1 MSETLNYNINV
12 KTNAGESLGSLKK
25 QLREAQAEVAILSE
39 KFGATSEQAINAAK
53 RAAQLKDRIG
63 DAKALTDSF
72 NPDAKFT
79 ALSKTIGIAAGGF
92 AALQGAM
99 ALVGTESE
107 DVAKNLQKVQGA
119 LALSQGI
126 SQIGE
131 LGDAF
136 DNMKAVA
143 VNAFKAIKGA
153 IGSTGIGLLVVA
165 LGTIVANWDKIK
177 SAVSGVSKEQEQL
190 NAKTKANVDAQKKKL
205 DAIGGQENILKLQ
218 GKSEKQ
224 ILELKVAQTKQVIA
238 ATKEQIKQNIAT
250 LKAQVEAETRNKR
263 ILKGILDFINAP
275 ITLLLTAV
283 RQVAKLVN
291 VDFNFDPTEFVS
303 NLVFD
308 PAQVQAEGQAAIEEQ
323 KKTLQALENQQAG
336 YQLEIQNINKKAS
349 EKTKKDKKDD
359 TKDLEQLQKEK
370 DQRESEAIQIQ
381 IKAYRATLDKRN
393 QDLLAAE
400 DEFENKKGD
409 LIRANN
415 FDFTKL
421 EEEFRLKKIEINK
434 TYDKIEEEEALKLEE
449 KKKALE
455 QTNKQREFETR
466 QLQADTVAEKVQLE
480 LEALDNEYK
489 LKYDLAVKN
498 GEDLLLLEENYAAKK
513 LAITQKSAD
522 EEEAVDKAL
531 KEAKE
536 QALLSGLNFLGAV
549 AGENEKISNI
559 IFGIQKALEIGKI
572 ITSTA
577 GAIAAVGTQTA
588 LIPPLVPPGIP
599 NPAAIKAAV
608 LGAKKVATLKLNAA
622 SQIATIAG
630 ATISKFK
637 GSSSGGIG
645 GSAPTSTTAPIEPPR
660 PQPQT
665 TNISQESI
673 NALGNQAIRA
683 YVVETDVTSNQKRVQ
698 AIKQRAR
705 FS

>member
-1 MSETLNYNINV
+1 MSEQLNYNINV
-12 KTNAGESLGSLKK
+12 NTNAGESLGSLKK
-25 QLREAQAEVAILSE
+25 QLREAQAEVAALSE
-39 KFGATSEQAINAAK
+39 KFGATSQQAVNAAK
-53 RAAQLKDRIG
+53 RAAGLKDAIG

-92 AALQGAM
+92 SALQGAI
-99 ALVGTESE
+99 ALVGNESE

-136 DNMKAVA
+136 NNMKAVA

-177 SAVSGVSKEQEQL
+177 SAVNGVSKEQEQL

-205 DAIGGQENILKLQ
+205 DSITGQENILKLQ
-218 GKSEKQ
+218 GKSEKE
-224 ILELKVAQTKQVIA
+224 ILQLKLNQTKQIIA
-238 ATKEQIKQNIAT
+238 SSKEQIKQNITT
-250 LKAQVEAETRNKR
+250 LKAQVEAEARNKK

-275 ITLLLTAV
+275 ITLLLSAV
-283 RQVAKLVN
+283 REVARLVN
-291 VDFNFDPTEFVS
+291 VEINFDPSEFVS

-308 PAQVQAEGQAAIEEQ
+308 PAQVQAEGQAAIDEQ
-323 KKTLQALENQQAG
+323 LAALQTLENNAADFELQ
-336 YQLEIQNINKKAS
+336 IRDINKKAS

-359 TKDLEQLQKEK
+359 TKDLEQLQKER

-434 TYDKIEEEEALKLEE
+434 TYDKIEEEEAKKLEE

-455 QTNKQREFETR
+455 LTNKQREFEAR
-466 QLQADTVAEKVQLE
+466 QLQAETVADQKKIE
-480 LEALDNEYK
+480 LEALSNEYQT
-489 LKYDLAVKN
+489 KYDLAVQN
-498 GEDLLLLEENYAAKK
+498 GEDLVALENLYTEKKIDIEKKYTKIIQDEEKAKK
-513 LAITQKSAD
+513 QAKLQTLNETAAIFGSLANLAGEQTR
-522 EEEAVDKAL
+522 VGKAL
-531 KEAKE
+531 TLAQIGIDTASAISSLTRNSEANPTN
-536 QALLSGLNFLGAV
+536 AVTFGA
-549 AGENEKISNI
+549 S
-559 IFGIQKALEIGKI
+559 
-572 ITSTA
+572 
-577 GAIAAVGTQTA
+577 GAIQFATG
-588 LIPPLVPPGIP
+588 LIRILA
-599 NPAAIKAAV
+599 NIKK
-608 LGAKKVATLKLNAA
+608 AKDLL
-622 SQIATIAG
+622 
-630 ATISKFK
+630 
-637 GSSSGGIG
+637 SSSGSV
-645 GSAPTSTTAPIEPPR
+645 SAPALSSTSVAAPIVPS
-660 PQPQT
+660 QPQAQLT
-665 TNISQESI
+665 QLDQNTI
-673 NALGNQAIRA
+673 NAIGNQAIRA

>member
-1 MSETLNYNINV
+1 MSETLNYNININS
-12 KTNAGESLGSLKK
+12 NASESLGSLKK
-25 QLREAQAEVAILSE
+25 QLREAQAEVATLSD
-39 KFGATSEQAINAAK
+39 KFGATSQQAVNAAK
-53 RAAQLKDRIG
+53 KAAGLKDAIG
-63 DAKALTDSF
+63 DAKALTDAF
-72 NPDAKFT
+72 NPDAKFA
-79 ALSKTIGIAAGGF
+79 ALSKTIGVAAGAF
-92 AALQGAM
+92 SAVQGAM
-99 ALVGTESE
+99 ALVGSESE

-136 DNMKAVA
+136 NNMKAVA

-165 LGTIVANWDKIK
+165 LGAIVANWDKIK
-177 SAVSGVSKEQEQL
+177 SAVNGVSKEQEQL

-205 DAIGGQENILKLQ
+205 DSITGQENILRLQ
-218 GKSEKQ
+218 GKSEKE
-224 ILELKVAQTKQVIA
+224 ILQLKLNQTKQIIA
-238 ATKEQIKQNIAT
+238 SSKEQIKQNIAT

-275 ITLLLTAV
+275 ITLLLSAV
-283 RQVAKLVN
+283 REVARLVN
-291 VDFNFDPTEFVS
+291 VEINFDPSEFVS

-308 PAQVQAEGQAAIEEQ
+308 PAQVQAEGQAAIDEQ
-323 KKTLQALENQQAG
+323 LATLQTLENNAADFELQ
-336 YQLEIQNINKKAS
+336 IRDINKKAS
-349 EKTKKDKKDD
+349 EKNKKDKKDD

-434 TYDKIEEEEALKLEE
+434 TYDKIEEEEAKKIEE

-455 QTNKQREFETR
+455 LTNKQREFEAR
-466 QLQADTVAEKVQLE
+466 QLQAETVADQKKLE
-480 LEALDNEYK
+480 LEALTNEYQT
-489 LKYDLAVKN
+489 KYDLAVQN
-498 GEDLLLLEENYAAKK
+498 GEDLVALENLYVEKKIDIEKKYTKIIQDEEKAKK
-513 LAITQKSAD
+513 QAKLQTLNETAAIFGSLANLAGEQTR
-522 EEEAVDKAL
+522 VGKAL
-531 KEAKE
+531 TLAQIGIDTASAISSLTRNSEANPTN
-536 QALLSGLNFLGAV
+536 AVTFGA
-549 AGENEKISNI
+549 S
-559 IFGIQKALEIGKI
+559 
-572 ITSTA
+572 
-577 GAIAAVGTQTA
+577 GAIQFATG
-588 LIPPLVPPGIP
+588 LIRILA
-599 NPAAIKAAV
+599 NIKK
-608 LGAKKVATLKLNAA
+608 AKDLL
-622 SQIATIAG
+622 
-630 ATISKFK
+630 
-637 GSSSGGIG
+637 SSSGSV
-645 GSAPTSTTAPIEPPR
+645 SAPALSSTSVAAPIVPA
-660 PQPQT
+660 QPQAQLT
-665 TNISQESI
+665 QLDQNTI
-673 NALGNQAIRA
+673 NAIGNQAIRA

>member
-1 MSETLNYNINV
+1 MSETLNYNININS
-12 KTNAGESLGSLKK
+12 NASESLGSLKK
-25 QLREAQAEVAILSE
+25 QLREAQAEVATLSD
-39 KFGATSEQAINAAK
+39 KFGATSQQAVNAAK
-53 RAAQLKDRIG
+53 KAAGLKDAIG
-63 DAKALTDSF
+63 DAKALTDAF
-72 NPDAKFT
+72 NPDAKFA
-79 ALSKTIGIAAGGF
+79 ALSKTIGVAAGAF
-92 AALQGAM
+92 SAVQGAM
-99 ALVGTESE
+99 ALVGSESE

-136 DNMKAVA
+136 NNMKAVA

-177 SAVSGVSKEQEQL
+177 SAVNGVSKEQEQL

-205 DAIGGQENILKLQ
+205 DSITGQENILRLQ
-218 GKSEKQ
+218 GKSEKE
-224 ILELKVAQTKQVIA
+224 ILQLKLNQTKQIIA
-238 ATKEQIKQNIAT
+238 SSKEQIKQNIAT

-275 ITLLLTAV
+275 ITLLLSAV
-283 RQVAKLVN
+283 REVARLVN
-291 VDFNFDPTEFVS
+291 VEINFDPSEFVS

-308 PAQVQAEGQAAIEEQ
+308 PAQVQAEGQAAIDEQ
-323 KKTLQALENQQAG
+323 LATLQTLENNAADFELQ
-336 YQLEIQNINKKAS
+336 IRDINKKAS
-349 EKTKKDKKDD
+349 EKNKKDKKDD

-434 TYDKIEEEEALKLEE
+434 TYDKIEEEEAKKIEE

-455 QTNKQREFETR
+455 LTNKQREFEAR
-466 QLQADTVAEKVQLE
+466 QLQAETVADQKKLE
-480 LEALDNEYK
+480 LEALTNEYQT
-489 LKYDLAVKN
+489 KYDLAVQN
-498 GEDLLLLEENYAAKK
+498 GEDLVALENLYVEKKIDIEKKYTKIIQDEEKAKK
-513 LAITQKSAD
+513 QAKLQTLNETAAIFGSLANLAGEQTR
-522 EEEAVDKAL
+522 VGKAL
-531 KEAKE
+531 TLAQIGIDTASAISSLTRNSEANPTN
-536 QALLSGLNFLGAV
+536 AVTFGA
-549 AGENEKISNI
+549 S
-559 IFGIQKALEIGKI
+559 
-572 ITSTA
+572 
-577 GAIAAVGTQTA
+577 GAIQFATG
-588 LIPPLVPPGIP
+588 LIRILA
-599 NPAAIKAAV
+599 NIKK
-608 LGAKKVATLKLNAA
+608 AKDLL
-622 SQIATIAG
+622 
-630 ATISKFK
+630 
-637 GSSSGGIG
+637 SSSGSV
-645 GSAPTSTTAPIEPPR
+645 SAPALSSTSVAAPIVPA
-660 PQPQT
+660 QPQAQLT
-665 TNISQESI
+665 QLDQNTI
-673 NALGNQAIRA
+673 NAIGNQAIRA